1 MKGIEMIAYRNADKF
16 IRELMLMRRSLELIG
31 LDVKAYDNKLEELT
45 QQYYEA
51 FSEMDEADMMMVMQ
65 ATMNGG
71 NKS

>member
-51 FSEMDEADMMMVMQ
+51 FSEMDEVDMMMVMQ
-65 ATMNGG
+65 ATMSGG
-71 NKS
+71 NES

>member
-1 MKGIEMIAYRNADKF
+1 MTGIEMIAYRNADKC
-16 IRELMLMRRSLELIG
+16 IRKLMLMRRSLELMG

-65 ATMNGG
+65 ATMSGG
-71 NKS
+71 DKS

>member
-1 MKGIEMIAYRNADKF
+1 MTGIEMIAYRNADKF
-16 IRELMLMRRSLELIG
+16 IRELMLMRRSLELMG

-65 ATMNGG
+65 ATMSGG
-71 NKS
+71 DKS

>member
-16 IRELMLMRRSLELIG
+16 IRELMLMRRGLELIG

-71 NKS
+71 NES

>member
-1 MKGIEMIAYRNADKF
+1 MTGIEMIAYRNADKF

-65 ATMNGG
+65 ATMSGG
-71 NKS
+71 DKS

>member
-1 MKGIEMIAYRNADKF
+1 MTGIEMIAYRNADKF

-65 ATMNGG
+65 ASMNGG
-71 NKS
+71 DKS

>member
-16 IRELMLMRRSLELIG
+16 IRELMLMRRSLELMG

-65 ATMNGG
+65 ATMSGG
-71 NKS
+71 NES

>member
-1 MKGIEMIAYRNADKF
+1 MKGIEMIAYRNADRF
-16 IRELMLMRRSLELIG
+16 IRELMLMRRGLELIG
-31 LDVKAYDNKLEELT
+31 LDVKVYDNKLEELT

-71 NKS
+71 ANE